1 MGPSHQRAKERGEKG
16 SAHAPGPRELL
27 GRGGGVGRARGGRKR
42 GEGCWAERELGWAL
56 AGVFPLFF
64 FSIFLFCF
72 VKPFKIEFLRGTKF
86 QPTEISTK
94 IKYPST

>member
-1 MGPSHQRAKERGEKG
+1 VRTR
-16 SAHAPGPRELL
+16 L
-27 GRGGGVGRARGGRKR
+27 GRGNCWAGEEEWVERGGGRKR